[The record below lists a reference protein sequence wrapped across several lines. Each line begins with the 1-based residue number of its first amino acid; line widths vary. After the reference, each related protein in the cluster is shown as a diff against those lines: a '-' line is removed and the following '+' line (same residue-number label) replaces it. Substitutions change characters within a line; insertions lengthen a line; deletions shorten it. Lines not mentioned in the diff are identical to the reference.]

1 MKPRSSGEIE
11 IWSMGRS
18 LPLKWAM
25 GAFMV
30 RLEEEAQRSP
40 AAGQEARDGDFLE
53 RDHRNFRHRGVG
65 AREPHYP
72 CFLARRQRR
81 DEGLARLERRG
92 DPLELAAR
100 HREPDVVVEPERHD
114 VLRALEDRGPRHRL
128 AFAVQ
133 APRLVGLETEIE

>member
-30 RLEEEAQRSP
+30 LLEEEAHRIP

-53 RDHRNFRHRGVG
+53 RDHRNFSHRGVG
-65 AREPHYP
+65 ACELNYP
-72 CFLARRQRR
+72 CFLARRPRCA
-81 DEGLARLERRG
+81 EGVARLERRG

-100 HREPDVVVEPERHD
+100 HRGPDVVVGPERRD
-114 VLRALEDRGPRHRL
+114 VLL
-128 AFAVQ
+128 A
-133 APRLVGLETEIE
+133 

>member
-30 RLEEEAQRSP
+30 LLEEQAQRIP
-40 AAGQEARDGDFLE
+40 AAGQEARDRDFLE
-53 RDHRNFRHRGVG
+53 RDHRDFRHRGFV
-65 AREPHYP
+65 ARELHYP
-72 CFLARRQRR
+72 CFLTRGQRR

-100 HREPDVVVEPERHD
+100 HGEPDVVVEPERHC
-114 VLRALEDRGPRHRL
+114 VLRALVDRRPRHRL
-128 AFAVQ
+128 AFAVE
-133 APRLVGLETEIE
+133 APRLVGLET